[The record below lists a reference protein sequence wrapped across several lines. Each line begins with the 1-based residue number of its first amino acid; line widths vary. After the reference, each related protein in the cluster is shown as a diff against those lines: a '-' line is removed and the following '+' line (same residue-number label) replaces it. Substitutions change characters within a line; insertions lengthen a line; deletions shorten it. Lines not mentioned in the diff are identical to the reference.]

1 MFLLIC
7 IVALGA
13 SLLTFFSGFGLG
25 TLLLPAFAAFFPIE
39 AAVAMTAVV
48 HFANNIFKL
57 ALVGRKADLKVV
69 AWFGLPAVAASFVGA
84 KALLLLAA
92 LPGLCTYGLW
102 GRTFH
107 VTWVGSVIA
116 ALMLAFAAL
125 EVFPSLAGKSFDR
138 KYLPFGG
145 LLSGFFGGLSGH
157 QGAFRSAFLVRC
169 GLGQQAFVAT
179 GVVAACLVDATRLAV
194 YAAQVSS
201 VMAAGNAPLIAA
213 AMSSAFAGAWLG
225 ARLVGKVTIRAIQVF
240 VSCLLAL
247 FALCLAA
254 GLI

>member
-7 IVALGA
+7 LVALGA

-25 TLLLPAFAAFFPIE
+25 TLLLPAFTAFFPIE
-39 AAVAMTAVV
+39 AAVAMTAIV
-48 HFANNIFKL
+48 HFANNVFKL
-57 ALVGRKADLKVV
+57 ALVGRKADLGIV
-69 AWFGLPAVAASFVGA
+69 ATFGFPAIAASFMGA

-92 LPGLCTYGLW
+92 LPELSRYGFW

-107 VTWVGSVIA
+107 ITWVGLVIA
-116 ALMLAFAAL
+116 ALMLAFAML

-138 KYLPFGG
+138 KCLPFGG

-169 GLGQQAFVAT
+169 GLDQQAFVAT
-179 GVVAACLVDATRLAV
+179 GVVVACLVDTTRLTV
-194 YAAQVSS
+194 YSS
-201 VMAAGNAPLIAA
+201 RASSALVAGNIPLVAA
-213 AMSSAFAGAWLG
+213 AMASAFVGAWLG
-225 ARLVGKVTIRAIQVF
+225 ARLVKKVTIRAIQVF